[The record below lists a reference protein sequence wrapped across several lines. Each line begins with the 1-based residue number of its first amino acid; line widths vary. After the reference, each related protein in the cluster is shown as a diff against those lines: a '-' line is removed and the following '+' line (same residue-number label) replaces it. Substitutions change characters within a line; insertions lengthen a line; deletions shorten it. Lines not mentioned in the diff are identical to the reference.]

1 MKALNLPLS
10 EIKLNRLH
18 QQINEYTQR
27 NYHTHS
33 VLALADFLELDGY
46 KEQLYNI
53 ELQADILGFMPSELL
68 EMRNEYKKRCLS
80 IFRIVYGNKSAK
92 KIASAY

>member
-1 MKALNLPLS
+1 MKSINLPLS
-10 EIKLNRLH
+10 EIRLKRLY
-18 QQINEYTQR
+18 QKIYDYTQS

-46 KEQLYNI
+46 KSQINNI
-53 ELQADILGFMPSELL
+53 ELQATNLGFMPFDLL
-68 EMRNEYKKRCLS
+68 ESRNAYKKSCLK
-80 IFRIVYGNKSAK
+80 IFRVMYGNKSAK

>member
-1 MKALNLPLS
+1 MKSINLPLS
-10 EIKLNRLH
+10 EIRLKRLY
-18 QQINEYTQR
+18 QKIYDYTQS

-46 KEQLYNI
+46 KEEIYNI
-53 ELQADILGFMPSELL
+53 EVKADILGFMPMDLL
-68 EMRNEYKKRCLS
+68 ELRNSYKKSCLK
-80 IFRIVYGNKSAK
+80 IFRVMYGNKSAK

>member
-1 MKALNLPLS
+1 MKSINLPLS
-10 EIKLNRLH
+10 EIRLKRLY
-18 QQINEYTQR
+18 QKIYDYTQS

-46 KEQLYNI
+46 KEQIHNI
-53 ELQADILGFMPSELL
+53 EVQADILGFMPFELL
-68 EMRNEYKKRCLS
+68 ELRNAYKKSCLN
-80 IFRIVYGNKSAK
+80 IFRIMYGNKSAK